1 MSSDTYITILVVR
14 YSCRWK
20 AFSLFKSPVFHCW
33 SSVESRTYAEN
44 CQNIHGCTTCNIFG
58 FSLGT
63 RCFFQWVWDLSER
76 GEGVNPGGGA
86 NYYICSPTIYLQS
99 MKLPLIFF
107 FTVRPAPR
115 SAPFC
120 LTVTGGVGVVS
131 NSLRSFSYWTSIAVD
146 CEGLFH
152 LLARGCRCL
161 GLRRLGA
168 WDSENRWNDLDVWNT
183 IVKVLTLQIFSC
195 LYP

>member
-33 SSVESRTYAEN
+33 SSVESRTYGEN
-44 CQNIHGCTTCNIFG
+44 CQNIHACTTCNIFG
-58 FSLGT
+58 FGHQVFFSVDLGSLRKG
-63 RCFFQWVWDLSER
+63 R
-76 GEGVNPGGGA
+76 GRQPGGGGKLL
-86 NYYICSPTIYLQS
+86 YLFSYIYLQS
-99 MKLPLIFF
+99 KKLPLIFF
-107 FTVRPAPR
+107 FTVRPVPR

-161 GLRRLGA
+161 GLCRLGA
-168 WDSENRWNDLDVWNT
+168 WDSENRWDGLDVWNT
-183 IVKVLTLQIFSC
+183 IVKVTLQIFSC